1 MFRFVTYRAMSVL
14 PFSRRPSNPP
24 EMQARAMDNLR
35 FIRETMEAAGTFT
48 AVSGW
53 GQVVIGAT
61 AVVAAYIAEQMTHPK
76 DWVMVWAVEAFVAL
90 TISVWFMYNKARSAS
105 LPLLTG
111 TARKLLFSFTPI
123 FVVGLV
129 VTFALL
135 QRGLSPLLPAMW
147 MLLYGSGVV
156 AAGAFSVRIIPV
168 MGAAFILIGGAALWA
183 PSSWSMGLMMLS
195 FGVLHMAFGVIIA
208 RRHGG

>member
-1 MFRFVTYRAMSVL
+1 MADVL
-14 PFSRRPSNPP
+14 PIRQRATEPP

-53 GQVVIGAT
+53 GQVVIGLT
-61 AVVAAYIAEQMTHPK
+61 AILAAFIASNFPGRPE
-76 DWVMVWAVEAFVAL
+76 WVLVWAAEAFLAL
-90 TISVWFMYNKARSAS
+90 LISVWFMYNKARLAS

-111 TARKLLFSFTPI
+111 SVRKLLFSFSPVA
-123 FVVGLV
+123 VVGMV
-129 VTFALL
+129 VTIAFM
-135 QRGLSPLLPAMW
+135 QRGMYAMMPGVW
-147 MLLYGSGVV
+147 MLLYGTAVV

-168 MGAAFILIGGAALWA
+168 MGTAFILVGAAALFA
-183 PSSWSMGLMMLS
+183 PVAWNTTLMIAGFGALHIS
-195 FGVLHMAFGVIIA
+195 FGFIIA

>member
-1 MFRFVTYRAMSVL
+1 ML
-14 PFSRRPSNPP
+14 PINKRSSPPP
-24 EMQARAMDNLR
+24 EMQARAMANLR

-53 GQVVIGAT
+53 GQVVVGGS
-61 AVVAAYIAEQMTHPK
+61 AVVAALAAQLFPPGK
-76 DWVMVWAVEAFVAL
+76 DWVIVWAAEAFLAL
-90 TISVWFMYNKARSAS
+90 LISVWFIYDKARSAS

-111 TARKLLFSFTPI
+111 TARKLLFSFTPV
-123 FVVGLV
+123 FVVGMV
-129 VTFALL
+129 VTFAFM
-135 QRGLSPLLPAMW
+135 QRGLYSLLPAVW

-168 MGAAFILIGGAALWA
+168 MGAAFIVVGAATLFA
-183 PSSWSMGLMMLS
+183 PASWSTALMILS
-195 FGVLHMAFGVIIA
+195 FGVLHMAFGLLIA